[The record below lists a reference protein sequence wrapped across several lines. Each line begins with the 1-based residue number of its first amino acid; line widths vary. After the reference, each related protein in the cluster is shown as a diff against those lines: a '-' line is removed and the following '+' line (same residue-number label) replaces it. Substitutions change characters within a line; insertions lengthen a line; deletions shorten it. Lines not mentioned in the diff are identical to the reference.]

1 MSDREMMLDQ
11 TDGTV
16 SWGQDR
22 QMSPARTARS
32 VPVEEDLYGEQDVMM
47 MQQEEEEEEV
57 PPTQQERYHGIFD
70 D

>member
-1 MSDREMMLDQ
+1 MMLDP
-11 TDGTV
+11 GEGAL

-22 QMSPARTARS
+22 RMSPARTARS

-47 MQQEEEEEEV
+47 MQADEEEEEV
-57 PPTQQERYHGIFD
+57 PATQQERYHGIFD